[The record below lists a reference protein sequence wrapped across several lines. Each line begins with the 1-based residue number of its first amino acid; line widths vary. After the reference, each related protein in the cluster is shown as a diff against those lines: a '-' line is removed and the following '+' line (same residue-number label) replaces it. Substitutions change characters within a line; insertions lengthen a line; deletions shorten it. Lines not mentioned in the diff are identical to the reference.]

1 MPNSPHQ
8 EPLSDL
14 DVKLMR
20 QIVIGVVPTAERLT
34 HLSVGRDP
42 GADSAALQF
51 LGDKVNQST
60 PRDNSYVRRAHLAMG
75 LYTFAALDHMRAFV
89 PLLKTKR
96 HIMPLATL
104 TRGSVEALGKANY
117 LLDAKSASDLL
128 RRHVSL
134 ATLELGNSV
143 KHNEFALHDGTK
155 VDGKAHLQDVKD
167 LAMKLGLDKPD
178 QVNVTGLTSA
188 LLSESAPGA
197 PGRQYYSQLSGVAH
211 GETAAVS
218 MFIASDL
225 DEGLRFVHKRVV
237 LFPYAGILFGTCRL
251 VLDKMIDHFG
261 VEQEH
266 CNGWRGVTERA
277 EPWINELRD
286 SDPKL

>member
-1 MPNSPHQ
+1 MPNDPRS
-8 EPLSDL
+8 EPLSTRDL
-14 DVKLMR
+14 TLMR
-20 QIVIGVVPTAERLT
+20 QIVIGIVPEAERLT
-34 HLSVGRDP
+34 HLSVGRPP
-42 GADSAALQF
+42 GAESAALQF
-51 LGDKVNQST
+51 LEDIVSQST
-60 PRDNSYVRRAHLAMG
+60 PKDSSHKRHAHLAMG

-117 LLDAKSASDLL
+117 LLDANSASDLL

-143 KHNEFALHDGTK
+143 KHSEFAYHDGTK
-155 VDGKAHLQDVKD
+155 VDGKAYLEGVKD
-167 LAMKLGLDKPD
+167 LVVQLGLSKPD
-178 QVNVTGLTSA
+178 QVNVTGLTSD
-188 LLSESAPGA
+188 LLNESSPGS
-197 PGRQYYSQLSGVAH
+197 PGRTFYSQLSGVAH

-225 DEGLRFVHKRVV
+225 NEGLRFVHKRDV
-237 LFPYAGILFGTCRL
+237 LLPYAGMLFATCRL

-261 VEQEH
+261 VEQEY

-277 EPWINELRD
+277 EPWIKELRD
-286 SDPKL
+286 SDPNL